1 MYFRRLLMHLNF
13 MKRMTAVLLAAAL
26 MLSLCSTALGTEYPC
41 TGFAAYQLTVTR
53 SASATGEALF
63 TVPAGDAVYVTG
75 DSGEYYIIEY
85 DGQAGFAAKAGVRLA
100 ENAGINSP
108 SGDWQGAY
116 TALREGSEGQLVR
129 ELQSALIEA
138 GFLTGKADGKYGTQT
153 AQAVAAFQA
162 ANGLNNSG
170 YADVATQGTLYEG
183 KIVSSKGKSMT
194 VSILPSV
201 DGLSIS
207 SGKTGAPVE
216 SLQATLTDLGY
227 YTGKIDGKCASGT
240 VSAIKRFQ
248 TKNGLTAT
256 GVADAETLS
265 VLYGDHAISAKATAT
280 PAPTATAVPPV
291 IGWENG
297 TPSTADQAVY
307 PFDTST
313 VDSVNLRQRASTSAQ
328 RLLTIPAGA
337 TITVNKISGDW
348 AQVTYNNGKRSY
360 TGYAMARYIDV
371 PAIYYGGKEL
381 ATDLVAQK
389 KYTGISSGASGT
401 SVSALQ
407 AALEE
412 LGFYT
417 GTGTG
422 VFDSETQAAVRE
434 FQRKNG
440 LLQTEIVS
448 AEMQKLIYEGKPVNA
463 KGKKVSV
470 SVLPPIAGITMQKG
484 DSGYQVEE
492 LQAALIDLGYLSG
505 AISGVY
511 DTATVTAVKALQKA
525 SGLTADGIAG
535 SKTLKQV
542 EKYLTTPTP
551 KITVVTA
558 TPAPVTAENVIV
570 IQKGTRGLVVKRLQ
584 ERLVALGYYDIEPD
598 GIYNAN
604 DVTALK
610 AFQKKNGLKADGI
623 AGLET
628 QQLLYS
634 DNALSA
640 SATPTPKPT
649 VTPQPDLT
657 ERLEI
662 GSYGTQ
668 VSLLQARLTTLGYFT
683 ATMDGNFG
691 TATAMAVAEF
701 QSANGLT
708 ADGIAGAK
716 TLSALYSASAK
727 HANTATAAPS
737 GDAAAFT
744 KVQIGDTGS
753 DVRTVQG
760 MLIAL
765 DYLSG
770 VADGIFGTKTY
781 LAVRAFQRANGL
793 TADGVVGK
801 ATYAKLLEK
810 SETVIDTDEDSTTN
824 GVTGTTFTAPQAS
837 EVRFADWYLETRDVV
852 RKLPNAIIYDY
863 TTGLHYNVNM
873 FSFGKHCDAEPVTAS
888 DTAIMYEIMGKDNWT
903 PHAVW
908 VILSDGRVYMAST
921 HSKGHTVDHNANN
934 DLEGHICIH
943 FPRTM
948 SDTEKANM
956 PYATR
961 HQNEILR
968 GWEETQSMI
977 EGY

>member
-1 MYFRRLLMHLNF
+1 MHLNC
-13 MKRMTAVLLAAAL
+13 MKRLTAVLLVMAL
-26 MLSLCSTALGTEYPC
+26 LLSLCSVALGTEYPC
-41 TGFAAYQLTVTR
+41 TGFAAYQLTAMR

-75 DSGEYYIIEY
+75 DNGEYYIIEY
-85 DGQAGFAAKAGVRLA
+85 DGQIGYTAKSGVRLA

-138 GFLTGKADGKYGTQT
+138 GFLTGKADGKYGAQT

-170 YADVATQGTLYEG
+170 YADTATQGTLYESR
-183 KIVSSKGKSMT
+183 IVNSKGKKVT
-194 VSILPSV
+194 ISILPSV

-256 GVADAETLS
+256 GIADAQTLA
-265 VLYGDHAISAKATAT
+265 VLYGDNAISAKATAT

-297 TPSTADQAVY
+297 TPSRADQAVY

-313 VDSVNLRQRASTSAQ
+313 VDSVNLRQRASTSSQ
-328 RLLTIPAGA
+328 RLLTIPADA
-337 TITVNKISGDW
+337 TITVNKITGDW

-371 PAIYYGGKEL
+371 PAVYYGGKEL
-381 ATDLVAQK
+381 TTDLAAQK
-389 KYTGISSGASGT
+389 KYTGISSGASGV

-417 GTGTG
+417 GVGTG
-422 VFDSETQAAVRE
+422 IFDSETQAAVRE

-448 AEMQKLIYEGKPVNA
+448 AETQKLIYEGKPVNA

-470 SVLPPIAGITMQKG
+470 SVLPPIAGVAMQKG
-484 DSGYQVEE
+484 DTGYQVEE
-492 LQAALIDLGYLSG
+492 LQAALIDLGYLTG

-511 DTATVTAVKALQKA
+511 DTATVAAVKALQKA

-584 ERLVALGYYDIEPD
+584 ERLVALGYYSIEPD

-634 DNALSA
+634 DHALSA

-649 VTPQPDLT
+649 VTPKPDLT

-683 ATMDGNFG
+683 ATMDGSYG

-716 TLSALYSASAK
+716 TLSALYSAAAK
-727 HANTATAAPS
+727 YANTATATPS
-737 GDAAAFT
+737 PDDTAFT
-744 KVQIGDTGS
+744 KVQIGDAGS

-760 MLIAL
+760 MLMAL

-810 SETVIDTDEDSTTN
+810 SENVIDTDEAESTN

-837 EVRFADWYLETRDVV
+837 EVRFADWYRETRDVV

-873 FSFGKHCDAEPVTAS
+873 FSFGKHCDAEPITAS
-888 DTAIMYEIMGKDNWT
+888 DTAIMNEIMGKDNWT